1 MVKKEEAYSSSKLVE
16 AVVKGIQ
23 EVKGRDIVHLDL
35 RSIPHAVT
43 EHFVICNGGSD
54 RQVEAISD
62 SVRKF
67 TVDLMQE
74 KPWHVEGKENADWV
88 LMDYVDVVVHVF
100 SKEKRDFYGLENLWG
115 DAEKVTFENV
125 A

>member
-1 MVKKEEAYSSSKLVE
+1 MGNSKEEYSSIKLVD

-35 RSIPHAVT
+35 RDITHAVT

-54 RQVEAISD
+54 RQVQAISE
-62 SVRKF
+62 SVKKF
-67 TVDLMQE
+67 TKELMDE

-88 LMDYVDVVVHVF
+88 LMDYVDVVVHIF
-100 SKEKRDFYGLENLWG
+100 NQEKREFYGLENLWG
-115 DAEKVTFENV
+115 DAVKATFENV

>member
-1 MVKKEEAYSSSKLVE
+1 MSKNEHPYSSTRLVE

-23 EVKGRDIVHLDL
+23 EVKGKDIVHLDM
-35 RSIPHAVT
+35 RGVPNSVT
-43 EHFVICNGGSD
+43 DHFVICSGGSD

-62 SVRKF
+62 SIKKN
-67 TVDLMQE
+67 TLEALEE

-100 SKEKRDFYGLENLWG
+100 TQEKRDFYGLENLWG
-115 DAEKVTFENV
+115 DAERVTFENV